1 MKKIFYAKAVYGK
14 NEITAAT
21 NVLKKNPLSLMDGKN
36 VKKLEKIVARIFGK
50 KFALMVNS
58 GSSANLLALSSL
70 NLKKGSEIITP
81 TLTFS
86 TTVAPIYQLGLIPK
100 FVDVEKDKYVADLT
114 QIKKA
119 INNKTKA
126 MFIPNLLG
134 NIPDWDKI
142 KKLCK
147 RKKIFLIED
156 SADTIGYKIRG
167 RTTGHYSDI
176 VTTSFYASHIVTGAG
191 FGGMVCFNDKK
202 FYEKAKV
209 LRAWG
214 RSSAIYNENENIKNR
229 FKKEKLKINYDKKY
243 IFLEFG
249 YNFIP
254 SEFSAAFAIEQIKSL
269 RKNFLKRNKNFKILS
284 NYLKKYKELIE
295 IPKQEKYI
303 KTCWLA
309 YPFIIK
315 PNKFF
320 SRNELQM
327 YLEKN
332 NIQTRVIFSG
342 NILKQ
347 PLMKKKKYIKIQGCD
362 VISNYIMKNGILI
375 GCHHGMKDKE
385 LKYVCSKIDQ
395 FLFLK
400 VHKKKLLLN

>member
-1 MKKIFYAKAVYGK
+1 MKKIFYAKAVYGQK
-14 NEITAAT
+14 EINAAI
-21 NVLKKNPLSLMDGKN
+21 NVLKNKPLSLMDGEN
-36 VKKLEKIVARIFGK
+36 VKKLESIVAKIFGK

-58 GSSANLLALSSL
+58 GSSANLLALASL
-70 NLKKGSEIITP
+70 NLKRGSEIITP

-86 TTVAPIYQLGLIPK
+86 TTIAPIYQLGCIPK
-100 FVDVEKDKYVADLT
+100 FIDVEKNKYVANLD

-126 MFIPNLLG
+126 IFIPNLLG
-134 NIPDWDKI
+134 NIPDWSKI
-142 KKLCK
+142 KNFCK
-147 RKKIFLIED
+147 NKKIFLIED
-156 SADTIGYKIRG
+156 SADTIGYKINEK
-167 RTTGHYSDI
+167 TTGSLSDV

-191 FGGMVCFNDKK
+191 FGGMVCFNNKK
-202 FYEKAKV
+202 LYEKAKL

-214 RSSAIYNENENIKNR
+214 RSSALYNENENIKDR
-229 FKKEKLKINYDKKY
+229 FNKEKLNFSYDKKY

-254 SEFSAAFAIEQIKSL
+254 SEISAAFAIEQIKKL
-269 RKNFLKRNKNFKILS
+269 EKNFLKRNKNFAILS
-284 NYLKKYKELIE
+284 TFLKKYSKFIEL
-295 IPKQEKYI
+295 PKQEI
-303 KTCWLA
+303 NVKTCWLA

-320 SRNELQM
+320 KRNELQI

-347 PLMKKKKYIKIQGCD
+347 PLMKNKKYLKTKDCD
-362 VISNYIMKNGILI
+362 IESEYIMNNGILI
-375 GCHHGMKDKE
+375 GCHHGMGLNEIKFI
-385 LKYVCSKIDQ
+385 CNKIDQ
-395 FLFLK
+395 FISSK
-400 VHKKKLLLN
+400 VILD